1 MRKFLSFVLI
11 VISLDA
17 YAFDSSQIYRQ
28 DIYLTLSKFQH
39 KNLVIDSQLKDKWS
53 GYLAE
58 FKDFA
63 IKDAFPTKES
73 IIFTENGTGRLLT
86 LDSTGTFNRIDQ
98 TKYAGDRFGSY
109 EILYNDTLFSIGGY
123 GFWRTTGAIRFFNS
137 KTREWS
143 VIKTKVNLPL
153 AQGVNTIFHYSANEH
168 KLYVIYT
175 SIIDD
180 YIKGKR
186 SNDSVFVNYFDF
198 KTKDWSQKTFVFN
211 PNIAKTYSSLRKEL
225 STGPSLLLKS
235 NIHDDFLDLNFK
247 NNELYYVD
255 ENNLFQLHNII
266 AQVPEYIISYNDTA
280 YCVYNANGE
289 QLFTLNYLQNKEIK
303 ENWIYKEQSVISN
316 SLLNISLWLL
326 LAASGLLAFFYFKKR
341 LPKQKNTNQQTE
353 DTVFEK
359 NSSVRFLM
367 ILDEQEQRLLF
378 SIIQNHKAASLTSS
392 DQINEILGINNRI
405 YKIRNNIR
413 AATLKLINKKFIDYI
428 GTNEDLI
435 IRVRSKFDK
444 RYFAY
449 TINEKYITKIELERT
464 KKKDK

>member
-1 MRKFLSFVLI
+1 M
-11 VISLDA
+11 
-17 YAFDSSQIYRQ
+17 
-28 DIYLTLSKFQH
+28 
-39 KNLVIDSQLKDKWS
+39 
-53 GYLAE
+53 
-58 FKDFA
+58 
-63 IKDAFPTKES
+63 
-73 IIFTENGTGRLLT
+73 
-86 LDSTGTFNRIDQ
+86 
-98 TKYAGDRFGSY
+98 
-109 EILYNDTLFSIGGY
+109 
-123 GFWRTTGAIRFFNS
+123 
-137 KTREWS
+137 
-143 VIKTKVNLPL
+143 
-153 AQGVNTIFHYSANEH
+153 
-168 KLYVIYT
+168 
-175 SIIDD
+175 
-180 YIKGKR
+180 
-186 SNDSVFVNYFDF
+186 
-198 KTKDWSQKTFVFN
+198 
-211 PNIAKTYSSLRKEL
+211 
-225 STGPSLLLKS
+225 
-235 NIHDDFLDLNFK
+235 
-247 NNELYYVD
+247 YYVD

-289 QLFTLNYLQNKEIK
+289 QIFTLNYLQNKEIK
-303 ENWIYKEQSVISN
+303 ENWIYKEQRVISN

-444 RYFAY
+444 LYFAY
-449 TINEKYITKIELERT
+449 TIN
-464 KKKDK
+464 